1 MIVFEHVHHRYAVRG
16 GALASEGVLDD
27 VSFEVGAGQLLAVI
41 GASGAGKTTLLKLVN
56 RLLEPTRGRVL
67 VGGEDVAARDPIALR
82 RSIGY
87 VFQRFGLFPH
97 LTLAENVAVGPRL
110 MGWRAPDIAART
122 DELLGLLG
130 LPPETYRARLPRE
143 LSGGQQQRVGL
154 ARALAAR
161 PRIMLMDE
169 PFGSL
174 DPATRDQLQLSYRR
188 LHDQLGLT
196 TLLVTHDV
204 VEALLLAD
212 RVLVLHEGHVAQ
224 LAAPRELI
232 ALAQPPA
239 VARLLEVPR
248 RQLERLEAL
257 RR

>member
-1 MIVFEHVHHRYAVRG
+1 MIRFEHTAHHYASRDP
-16 GALASEGVLDD
+16 VLRD
-27 VSFEVGAGQLLAVI
+27 VDFEVTRGQLLVVI
-41 GASGAGKTTLLKLVN
+41 GASGSGKTTLLKLVN
-56 RLLEPTRGRVL
+56 RLLEPTEGRVL
-67 VGGEDVAARDPIALR
+67 VDGVDVAGRDPIALR

-110 MGWRAPDIAART
+110 SRWSATDIAART
-122 DELLGLLG
+122 DELLLLLG
-130 LPPETYRARLPRE
+130 LAPDVYRSRYPEE

-161 PRIMLMDE
+161 PSIMLMDE

-174 DPATRDQLQLSYRR
+174 DPVTRDQLQLSYRR
-188 LHDQLGLT
+188 LHDEFGLT

-212 RVLVLHEGHVAQ
+212 RVLVLNEGRVVQVATPSEL
-224 LAAPRELI
+224 LASREPR
-232 ALAQPPA
+232 
-239 VARLLEVPR
+239 VVRLLEVPR
-248 RQLERLEAL
+248 RQLARLDAL
-257 RR
+257 AGRRA

>member
-1 MIVFEHVHHRYAVRG
+1 MIEFKDAGYTYSARRAVLR
-16 GALASEGVLDD
+16 D
-27 VSFEVGAGQLLAVI
+27 VSLEIPRGELLVVI

-56 RLLEPTRGRVL
+56 RLLEATEGRVL
-67 VGGEDVAARDPIALR
+67 VRNEDVRRLDPIALR

-110 MGWRAPDIAART
+110 SGWKPDAIAARS
-122 DELLGLLG
+122 DELLELLG
-130 LPPETYRARLPRE
+130 LPPDIYRARYPHE

-161 PRIMLMDE
+161 PGIMLMDE

-174 DPATRDQLQLSYRR
+174 DPITRDQLRVSYRQ

-204 VEALLLAD
+204 VEALLLGD
-212 RVLVLHEGHVAQ
+212 RVLVLHEGRVVQVAS
-224 LAAPRELI
+224 PREL
-232 ALAQPPA
+232 LASGETR

-248 RQLERLEAL
+248 RQLTRLEAL
-257 RR
+257 AEH

>member
-1 MIVFEHVHHRYAVRG
+1 MIRFEHTAHHYASRDP
-16 GALASEGVLDD
+16 VLRD
-27 VSFEVGAGQLLAVI
+27 VDFEVARGQLLVVI
-41 GASGAGKTTLLKLVN
+41 GASGSGKTTLLKLVN
-56 RLLEPTRGRVL
+56 RLLEPTEGRVL
-67 VGGEDVAARDPIALR
+67 VDGVDVAGRDPIALR

-110 MGWRAPDIAART
+110 SRWSATDIAART
-122 DELLGLLG
+122 DELLLLLG
-130 LPPETYRARLPRE
+130 LAPDVYRSRYPEE

-161 PRIMLMDE
+161 PSIMLMDE

-174 DPATRDQLQLSYRR
+174 DPVTRDQLQLSYRR
-188 LHDQLGLT
+188 LHDEFGLT

-212 RVLVLHEGHVAQ
+212 RVLVLNEGRVVQVATPSEL
-224 LAAPRELI
+224 LASREPR
-232 ALAQPPA
+232 
-239 VARLLEVPR
+239 VVRLLEVPR
-248 RQLERLEAL
+248 RQLARLDAL
-257 RR
+257 AGRRA

>member
-1 MIVFEHVHHRYAVRG
+1 MIRFEHTAHHYASRDP
-16 GALASEGVLDD
+16 VLRD
-27 VSFEVGAGQLLAVI
+27 VDFEVTRGQLLVVI
-41 GASGAGKTTLLKLVN
+41 GASGSGKTTLLKLVN
-56 RLLEPTRGRVL
+56 RLLEPTEGRVL
-67 VGGEDVAARDPIALR
+67 VDGVDVAGRDPIALR

-110 MGWRAPDIAART
+110 SRWSATEIAART
-122 DELLGLLG
+122 DELLLLLG
-130 LPPETYRARLPRE
+130 LAPDVYRSRYPEE

-161 PRIMLMDE
+161 PSIMLMDE

-174 DPATRDQLQLSYRR
+174 DPVTRDQLQLSYRR
-188 LHDQLGLT
+188 LHDEFGLT

-212 RVLVLHEGHVAQ
+212 RVLVLHEGRVVQVATPSEL
-224 LAAPRELI
+224 LASREPR
-232 ALAQPPA
+232 

-248 RQLERLEAL
+248 RQLARLDAL
-257 RR
+257 AGRRA